1 MIKASLPD
9 WIAIKDQDARNEHLI
24 AKGVSSFAA
33 IALLEACGGGGGSAG
48 GSGGGSTNPPST
60 VVASA
65 TQVDAAR
72 FLSQAGLA
80 ATDQDIQ
87 YIVNNGK
94 EAWINQQAPLA
105 SSISRVAWLNN
116 SGFSDVAN
124 INTDNG
130 LNNVLWHHLI
140 SEQNQFVQRIALFWS
155 EFFVVSVL
163 GLPVSWRQ
171 YMAAAYMDTLEKNAL
186 GNFRDLL
193 QAVSLSPGMGEY
205 LSLAGSQKSDAATN
219 RHPDEN
225 YARELMQLFTIG
237 LYKLNQDGS
246 AVIDSNGQPVATFTQ
261 DDVAGLAA
269 ALTGWNFS
277 GSTSSYA
284 YAITP
289 MTMTES
295 VHQGTTANSFLGT
308 TIPSGTSGTQSMQL
322 ILDTLFNHPNLAPF
336 VSKQMIQRLVS
347 SNPSAGYIS
356 RVAQVFINN
365 GKGIRGDLL
374 AVVKA
379 VLLDSEASQPIGNS
393 VGRIREPMLRFIQ
406 WARTFQAGTSTG
418 IWNIGNLSDPAIR
431 LGQSPLRAATV
442 FNFFSPNYSPP
453 NTPISSQNLV
463 SPEMQIVDET
473 SIAGYINSLQQF
485 IGSGIS
491 DVVPNYSNELAIG
504 GDVPQLVQ
512 RLNLLLAAN
521 QLSSSTIS
529 AITNAINAMSSSTNS
544 AKLNQIYAAIFLV
557 MASPEYLV
565 IR

>member
-1 MIKASLPD
+1 MIKVSLPEKM
-9 WIAIKDQDARNEHLI
+9 AIKDQDANSEHLI
-24 AKGVSSFAA
+24 AKGAASFAA
-33 IALLEACGGGGGSAG
+33 LSLLEACGGGGGS
-48 GSGGGSTNPPST
+48 GGGSANPPSA

-65 TQVDAAR
+65 SQNDAAR

-87 YIVNNGK
+87 YIVSNGK
-94 EAWINQQAPLA
+94 EAWINQQAVLT
-105 SSISRVAWLNN
+105 SSMTRVAWLNN

-124 INTDNG
+124 INSDAG

-140 SEQNQFVQRIALFWS
+140 AEQNQFVQRIALFWS

-171 YMAAAYMDTLEKNAL
+171 FMAAAYMDTLEKNAL

-246 AVIDSNGQPVATFTQ
+246 AVIGTNGQPVATFTQ
-261 DDVAGLAA
+261 DDVTGLAA

-277 GSTSSYA
+277 GSTSTTT

-295 VHQGTTANSFLGT
+295 IHQGTTANSFLGT
-308 TIPSGTSGTQSMQL
+308 TIPAGTTGTQSLQI
-322 ILDTLFNHPNLAPF
+322 ILDTLFNHSNLAPF

-365 GKGIRGDLL
+365 GKGVRGDLL
-374 AVVKA
+374 AVTKA
-379 VLLDSEASQPIGNS
+379 VLLDSEANQPVSSSIGK
-393 VGRIREPMLRFIQ
+393 VREPMLRLVQ
-406 WARTFQAGTSTG
+406 WARTFQASTPTG
-418 IWNIGNLSDPAIR
+418 VWNIGNLSDPATR

-442 FNFFSPNYSPP
+442 FNFFSPDYAPP
-453 NTPISSQNLV
+453 NTPLSSKNLV

-473 SIAGYINSLQQF
+473 SVAGYINSLQQF

-504 GDVPQLVQ
+504 GDVPQLVA

-521 QLSSSTIS
+521 QLSSTTIGV
-529 AITNAINAMSSSTNS
+529 ITNALNTMSSSTNS

-557 MASPEYLV
+557 MASPDYLV